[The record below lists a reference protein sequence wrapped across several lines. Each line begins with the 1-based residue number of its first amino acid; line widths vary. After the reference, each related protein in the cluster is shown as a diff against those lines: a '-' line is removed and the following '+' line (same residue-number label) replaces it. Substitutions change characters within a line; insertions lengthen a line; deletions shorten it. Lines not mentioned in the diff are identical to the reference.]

1 MTRITCIALASALI
15 LSAGAAS
22 ADDHRS
28 DRTGHPLAILG
39 ALLHPVGVVLDYV
52 IFRPAHWLAHHE
64 PVKTLTGHE
73 DSGPEEIGHAE
84 TGHAETGHDEPVS
97 EDD

>member
-1 MTRITCIALASALI
+1 MRRIASVALALI
-15 LSAGAAS
+15 LSAAAAS

-28 DRTGHPLAILG
+28 DRTGHPLAIIG
-39 ALLHPVGVVLDYV
+39 AVLHPIGVVLDYV

-73 DSGPEEIGHAE
+73 DAESDQIGHADA
-84 TGHAETGHDEPVS
+84 GHEESGS
-97 EDD
+97 EED

>member
-1 MTRITCIALASALI
+1 MVRSVSLALALLI

-28 DRTGHPLAILG
+28 DRTGHPLAIIG
-39 ALLHPVGVVLDYV
+39 ALLHPVGVALDYA

-64 PVKTLTGHE
+64 PFKTLTGHE
-73 DSGPEEIGHAE
+73 DTGSEEVWHADRP
-84 TGHAETGHDEPVS
+84 AATGHDAPVT